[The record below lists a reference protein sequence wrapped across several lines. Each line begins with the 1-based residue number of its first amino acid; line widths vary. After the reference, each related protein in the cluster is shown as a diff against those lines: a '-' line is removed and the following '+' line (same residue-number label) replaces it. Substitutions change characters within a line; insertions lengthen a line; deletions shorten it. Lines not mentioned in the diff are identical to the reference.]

1 MGKGMLLKGEIPV
14 IKEVTQ
20 RLDEAAEM
28 EQEVRF
34 GRTGSQEMIQV
45 GGRKNQMAEGKIQNQ
60 QGVTQGRQGM
70 IRGQAEAEMRVGVDR
85 EAGGRRGGKT
95 KGVAGGDQEAERGRE
110 VKTENLLLTAKL
122 LRAGASSSRLRRLLW
137 TRCSI
142 QSDSCFFN
150 NFQVATRREIFDKRP
165 EDHPAYGEEWRI
177 FWEKR
182 WELSSYGIGLAR
194 CIS

>member
-28 EQEVRF
+28 EQEFRF

-60 QGVTQGRQGM
+60 QGVTQGRQGMNLGQEGM

-122 LRAGASSSRLRRLLW
+122 LRAGGSSNRLRKLLL
-137 TRCSI
+137 TR
-142 QSDSCFFN
+142 
-150 NFQVATRREIFDKRP
+150 
-165 EDHPAYGEEWRI
+165 
-177 FWEKR
+177 
-182 WELSSYGIGLAR
+182 
-194 CIS
+194 